1 MPPKRVAEAAP
12 TQVYLDLLTRT
23 RLERLASH
31 LDTTKSDVLRRG
43 LMALEREMLDPTSHP
58 ALRML
63 GAVAEA
69 PATARYDVAVE
80 HDRYLADVNA
90 IEPTDSLPEDDPPQA
105 AGPARGRGRK
115 RAT

>member
-1 MPPKRVAEAAP
+1 MPAKRVAEAAP
-12 TQVYLDLLTRT
+12 TQVYLDGITRM

-43 LMALEREMLDPTSHP
+43 LLALEREMLDPSSHP

-69 PATARYDVAVE
+69 PSIARYDVAVE
-80 HDRYLADVNA
+80 HDRYLADLNA
-90 IEPTDSLPEDDPPQA
+90 VEPLGSPPEDPPPSA
-105 AGPARGRGRK
+105 SPAPRRGRK
-115 RAT
+115 RAR